1 VNLSLRFVSL
11 LALTFSWS
19 NLSYAQSSA
28 PALPGGPTKEGVKAT
43 GTATPPKA
51 TVKAAPNVA
60 PKAKPKP
67 TAAPAKA
74 TLSVAQWNSPTPTN
88 VAPKSATPPTPAKE
102 VASAQSTVEPAFP
115 SEDWRTLNPE
125 NALIYETTKGRIIVE
140 LAPEMAP
147 LHVERVKKLAREGFY
162 NGLSFHRVLG
172 DFMAQGGDPKGD
184 GTGGSDQ
191 PDLRAEFS
199 FRRGAD
205 SGFAKAVDRGGASI
219 GWIGTIPVTT
229 QSDALME
236 RTVDKKVAAW
246 ANHCFGIASMARG
259 NDENSA
265 NSQFFLM
272 RAAYPTLDRRYT
284 IWGRAVVG
292 VDVIRAFKVGEPV
305 IDPDKML
312 SVRVLSDVEESERPK
327 VVIQRTDGP
336 LFQSK
341 LKASLEQR
349 GAAFSNCDIMPEGR
363 ILR

>member
-1 VNLSLRFVSL
+1 VNLSLRFVSF
-11 LALTFSWS
+11 LALTLSWS
-19 NLSYAQSSA
+19 NVGHAQSGV
-28 PALPGGPTKEGVKAT
+28 PALRVVPAKEGT
-43 GTATPPKA
+43 
-51 TVKAAPNVA
+51 KAAPNVT
-60 PKAKPKP
+60 PKPKP
-67 TAAPAKA
+67 AAVTAKTAP
-74 TLSVAQWNSPTPTN
+74 SVAQWNSPTSS
-88 VAPKSATPPTPAKE
+88 SATPKSVAPPAPAKE
-102 VASAQSTVEPAFP
+102 VTLAQPAAEPAFP
-115 SEDWRTLNPE
+115 AEDWRTLNPE

-147 LHVERVKKLAREGFY
+147 GHVERVKKLAREGFY
-162 NGLSFHRVLG
+162 NGLSFHRVVN

-205 SGFAKAVDRGGASI
+205 SGFTKAVDRGGASI

-236 RTVDKKVAAW
+236 RTADKKVAAW
-246 ANHCFGIASMARG
+246 GNHCFGIASMARG

-305 IDPDKML
+305 VDPDKML
-312 SVRVLSDVEESERPK
+312 SVRVLSDLAESERPK
-327 VVIQRTDGP
+327 VVIQRTGGP
-336 LFQSK
+336 LFQAK
-341 LKASLEQR
+341 LKATLEQR
-349 GAAFSNCDIMPEGR
+349 GATFSNCDIMPEGR